1 MGLLSP
7 WWLLAGALG
16 AALPY
21 WLHLLQQHKQD
32 PVDFASTML
41 LERRT
46 ESTTYQRKLK
56 YKALMALRLLILLLI
71 AFAFAQPFL
80 RKPPAIL
87 NAGNTLNIVVVD
99 NSFSMREGDRLNV
112 AKQEANSALSAG
124 ATSQVWSLGS
134 HVSFLSQVT
143 KDRAE
148 LTGGINSIG
157 STDEKSSFAEL
168 SRALRDASRSTGRPL
183 KVTFITDAQKTALPP
198 SFGDLSLEPG
208 SEMKIVEVGR
218 KLANYTIETVNAPK
232 TLSDLTKAKVNAT
245 VAAFNAPAAKK
256 TVVLKVN
263 GKVLASKTVDVP
275 ENGRA
280 TVEFTGLD
288 GPYGWLR
295 GEVEISDSDALIEDN
310 RFYFAVERA
319 DPRKVLLIEEQRGTR
334 AGLYFKAAL
343 ESSAQSFFAV
353 EEMSAGAAASA
364 NLSNYA
370 FVVLNDPGVNV
381 KGIEGTLRKYV
392 ESGGAIWIAAGSQ
405 TGSMPAV
412 PVAGF
417 ATSGSKVA
425 SRGTQRYFAPA
436 NVDPTFPSLRRT
448 GRLEGV
454 RFFQYVSMTA
464 PEGSVIAARLE
475 DGSPLLIEKKMGE
488 GKVLVFA
495 STFDNV
501 ANDLPVKPGFVPF
514 VEQTADYLGRVE
526 DRSSSFVVDSYLELR
541 SDQKRASSVEVIGPK
556 GDRVLTLKEAAA
568 ANTLRLTEAGF
579 YDVRRENDRQELVAV
594 NVDRRE
600 SVLDPVARENLQLW
614 EQSGKGA
621 ASSSGAAGSTDTPAP
636 EPQSFWWWAALL
648 AFVTLLAESYLSARY
663 LQVKA

>member
-7 WWLLAGALG
+7 WWLLAGAVG
-16 AALPY
+16 AALPV

-32 PVDFASTML
+32 PVQFASTML

-56 YKALMALRLLILLLI
+56 YKLLMLLRLLLLLLI

-80 RKPPAIL
+80 SKPPAIL
-87 NAGNTLNIVVVD
+87 NAGNTLNLIVVD
-99 NSFSMREGDRLNV
+99 NSFSMREGDRLTV
-112 AKQEANSALSAG
+112 AKTEANSALPMG
-124 ATSQVWSLGS
+124 ATAQVWSMGS
-134 HVSFLSQVT
+134 HVSFLSPVS

-148 LTGGINSIG
+148 LTGAINSIG
-157 STDEKSSFAEL
+157 PTDEKSSFAEL
-168 SRALRDASRSTGRPL
+168 ARALRDASRSNGRPL
-183 KVTFITDAQKTALPP
+183 KITFITDAQKTAMPP
-198 SFGDLSLEPG
+198 SFNDLVLETG
-208 SEMKIVEVGR
+208 SEMKIVDVGR
-218 KLANYTIETVNAPK
+218 KLPNYAIETVNAPK
-232 TLSDLTKAKVNAT
+232 TLADLTKAKVNAT

-256 TVVLKVN
+256 TVVLKLN
-263 GKVLASKTVDVP
+263 GKTVGSKTVEVP

-280 TVEFTGLD
+280 TVEFTGLE
-288 GPYGWLR
+288 GPYGWLK
-295 GEVEISDSDALIEDN
+295 GEVEIQDTDALVDDN
-310 RFYFAVERA
+310 RFYFTVEKA
-319 DPRKVLLIEEQRGTR
+319 DPRKVLLIDEQRSTR
-334 AGLYFKAAL
+334 ASLYLKAAL
-343 ESSAQSFFAV
+343 ESSAQSFFSV
-353 EEMSAGAAASA
+353 EEMSAAAAATA

-370 FVVLNDPGVNV
+370 FVVLNDPGVNI

-392 ESGGAIWIAAGSQ
+392 EAGGAIWIAAGTQ
-405 TGSMPAV
+405 TGAMPTV

-417 ATSGSKVA
+417 ESNGSKLA

-454 RFFQYVSMTA
+454 RFFQYVSMKA
-464 PEGSVIAARLE
+464 PEGSVVAAKLE

-501 ANDLPVKPGFVPF
+501 SNDLPVKPGFVPF

-526 DRSSSFVVDSYLELR
+526 DRTNSYLVDSYLELR

-556 GDRVLTLKEAAA
+556 GDRALSLKEAAS
-568 ANTLRLTEAGF
+568 ANTLRLVETGF
-579 YDVRRENDRQELVAV
+579 YDVRRENGRQELIAV

-600 SVLDPVARENLQLW
+600 SSLDPVTRENLKLW
-614 EQSGKGA
+614 EDSGKGSAANA
-621 ASSSGAAGSTDTPAP
+621 ASVSGLDTPAP
-636 EPQSFWWWAALL
+636 EPQGFWWWAAML
-648 AFVTLLAESYLSARY
+648 AFVTLLAESFLSARY

>member
-7 WWLLAGALG
+7 WWLLAGAVG
-16 AALPY
+16 AALPV

-32 PVDFASTML
+32 PVEFASTML

-56 YKALMALRLLILLLI
+56 YKVFMALRLLLLLLI

-80 RKPPAIL
+80 NKPPAIL
-87 NAGNTLNIVVVD
+87 NAGNALHLIVVD
-99 NSFSMREGDRLNV
+99 NSFSMREGDRLAV
-112 AKQEANSALSAG
+112 AKSEANSALPSG
-124 ATSQVWSLGS
+124 ATAQIWSMGS
-134 HVSFLSQVT
+134 HVSYLSQVS

-148 LTGGINSIG
+148 LTGAINSIG
-157 STDEKSSFAEL
+157 PSDEKSSFAEL
-168 SRALRDASRSTGRPL
+168 SRALRDASRSNNRPL
-183 KVTFITDAQKTALPP
+183 KITFVTDSQRTALPP
-198 SFGDLSLEPG
+198 SFNDLVLETG
-208 SEMKIVEVGR
+208 SELKIVDIGR
-218 KLANYTIETVNAPK
+218 KLPNYTVETVNAPK

-245 VAAFNAPAAKK
+245 LSAFNAPAAKK

-263 GKVLASKTVDVP
+263 GKTLASKTVDVP

-280 TVEFTGLD
+280 SVEFTGLD

-295 GEVEISDSDALIEDN
+295 GEVEIQDSDALVEDN
-310 RFYFAVERA
+310 RYYFTVERA
-319 DPRKVLLIEEQRGTR
+319 DPRKVLLIEEQRSAR
-334 AGLYFKAAL
+334 AALYFKAAL
-343 ESSAQSFFAV
+343 ESSAQSFFTV
-353 EEMSAGAAASA
+353 EEMSPAAALSA

-370 FVVLNDPGVNV
+370 FVVLNDPGVGV
-381 KGIEGTLRKYV
+381 KGIESTLRKYV
-392 ESGGAIWIAAGSQ
+392 EAGGAIWIAAGTQ
-405 TGSMPAV
+405 TGGMPTV

-417 ATSGSKVA
+417 ESNGSKVA
-425 SRGTQRYFAPA
+425 SRGTQRFFAPS

-454 RFFQYVSMTA
+454 RFFQYVSMKA
-464 PEGSVIAARLE
+464 PEGAVIAARLE
-475 DGSPLLIEKKMGE
+475 DGSPLLIEKILGE

-501 ANDLPVKPGFVPF
+501 SNDLPVKPGFVPF

-526 DRSSSFVVDSYLELR
+526 DRANSYVVDSYLDLR

-556 GDRVLTLKEAAA
+556 GDRALSLKEAAA
-568 ANTLRLTEAGF
+568 ANTLRLIESGF
-579 YDVRRENDRQELVAV
+579 YDVRRENDRQELIAV
-594 NVDRRE
+594 NIDRRE
-600 SVLDPVARENLQLW
+600 SVLDPTPKENLQLW
-614 EQSGKGA
+614 ERSGQ
-621 ASSSGAAGSTDTPAP
+621 ASTQAAAGGILETPAP

-648 AFVTLLAESYLSARY
+648 AFLILLAETYLSARY